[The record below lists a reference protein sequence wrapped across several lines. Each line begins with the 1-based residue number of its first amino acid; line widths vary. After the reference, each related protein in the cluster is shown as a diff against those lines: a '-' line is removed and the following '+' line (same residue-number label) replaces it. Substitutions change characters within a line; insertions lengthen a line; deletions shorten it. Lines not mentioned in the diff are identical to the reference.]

1 METGEQNIENY
12 LDFRL
17 RGGSRER
24 HGHIEWPLEYFR
36 FSERERR
43 EGGEGIGELIPI
55 GAHSR
60 LQSGCLLLHVPA

>member
-1 METGEQNIENY
+1 MCKLFPVSVTVLFAMETGEQNIENY

-24 HGHIEWPLEYFR
+24 HGHIEWPLENFR

-43 EGGEGIGELIPI
+43 ERGEGRG
-55 GAHSR
+55 
-60 LQSGCLLLHVPA
+60 